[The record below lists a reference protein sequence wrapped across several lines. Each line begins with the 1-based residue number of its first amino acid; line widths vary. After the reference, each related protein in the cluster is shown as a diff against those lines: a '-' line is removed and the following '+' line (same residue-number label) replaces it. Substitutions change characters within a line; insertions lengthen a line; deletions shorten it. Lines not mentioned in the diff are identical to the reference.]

1 LIEQCGFGDAVE
13 VRVENDR
20 LTVTPERVPR
30 QGWREAFLAA
40 GSRSDGELLLEGLP
54 ENDFDL

>member
-1 LIEQCGFGDAVE
+1 VE